1 MKLFECFFRDPDK
14 PWEYYERYYDGKD
27 SKVKKIDKKQFT
39 FIEDKNGDFEYFLD
53 NSIKLRKVQDSK
65 DITSKKY
72 GTTNPGYANI
82 RDEYWD
88 FDKSRYNKNA
98 RIGYLDI
105 ETTAKAPINVEE
117 CNEQIVL
124 IQIFDKLTN
133 TNIILGLEDFNPEHI
148 NEKYSFNNET
158 FDFKVKYLKCK
169 NEVHLL
175 ESFFKILKTLKFLI
189 VYAHNGNNFDFHYLY
204 KRPLKLGITPDFSP
218 FGFKSELKQD
228 HNGYSLN
235 VPGCIF
241 LDFMDL
247 YKKFVLKPRESYS
260 LDFLA
265 KTDLKYGK
273 VNHDC
278 FKTFEGFRTG
288 EGYII
293 PETEPTN
300 EFEKQLFYNQNTPK
314 FKEIVKDWFIHYGII
329 DTYLLFK
336 IDDKFKLTD
345 TLIMIASMMGVNP
358 EDSLGTTKQWSQCL
372 ANFVYKDKKILPD
385 IENSD
390 IKVSVKGGFVRDP
403 RLSKIDWGFSL
414 DVNSMYPLLGMY
426 SFNMSPETFIPY
438 NKLPKELQEFKDTY
452 LYDED
457 EERLLKLYYEKPEIL
472 KNFSEICKKYNI
484 AYSINGAFFSKDEK
498 GIIPEIILKIYTDR
512 KKAKKEMLTLE
523 AEAEK
528 LKEQYRKNN
537 DEKLKSIIDEKERR
551 AIYYNVLQ
559 ISLKTSM
566 NSLYGGL
573 SNKYFLLFNQEIAR
587 AITGNGRFFIQLVAK
602 RVNDYLQTI
611 KENKSDYCIYGDTDS
626 CYFALDHIGE
636 ELTKGKTLKESK
648 EIIDNFI
655 NEKIQPKVEE
665 SILELA
671 DIFNA
676 VQDQKIGM
684 KREVIFKGAVWLSKK
699 KYFMRELDNEGV
711 EFLDENNPEIKK
723 QGIEIVKSSTPPF
736 ARKFLEEAT
745 LIILEKDQKHLQD
758 WLNNVKE
765 QYLNYPLMEIAR
777 TSGVNSLNYDLEKPQ
792 YKDGRKVAIPINS
805 RSVLVSNKYIKE
817 NNLELT
823 FNPMTVNEKVK
834 MLYLKEPNPLNS
846 DSFAFNNEKFAQMF
860 KDYVDFDKNWDLMF
874 LKSLELMINN
884 LGWNVRNNKSDLDW

>member
-14 PWEYYERYYDGKD
+14 PWEYYERYYDGKE

-88 FDKSRYNKNA
+88 FDKSNYNKNA

-169 NEVHLL
+169 NEIHLL
-175 ESFFKILKTLKFLI
+175 QSFFKILKTLKFLI
-189 VYAHNGNNFDFHYLY
+189 VYAHNGNNFDFHYIY

-293 PETEPTN
+293 PESEPTN

-345 TLIMIASMMGVNP
+345 TLIMIASMTGVNI
-358 EDSLGTTKQWSQCL
+358 EDALGSTRQWAQLIFNTIYKNKQVSHDL
-372 ANFVYKDKKILPD
+372 EVFDG
-385 IENSD
+385 
-390 IKVSVKGGFVRDP
+390 KVSVKGGFVKEP
-403 RLSKIDWGFSL
+403 RLTKIDWGFSL

-438 NKLPKELQEFKDTY
+438 NKLPKELQDFKDTY

-457 EERLLKLYYEKPEIL
+457 EERLLKLYFEKPEIL

-484 AYSINGAFFSKDEK
+484 AYSINGAFFSKDKK
-498 GIIPEIILKIYTDR
+498 GIVPTLIETIYTSR
-512 KKAKKEMLTLE
+512 KKAKKEMLKYS

-528 LKEQYRKNN
+528 LKET
-537 DEKLKSIIDEKERR
+537 KLDYKE
-551 AIYYNVLQ
+551 AETKAQMLNITQNALKVL
-559 ISLKTSM
+559 M
-566 NSLYGGL
+566 NSGYGCL
-573 SNKYFLLFNQEIAR
+573 SSKYFAMFNQEMAR
-587 AITGNGRFFIQLVAK
+587 AITGNGRFFIQLVSK
-602 RVNDYLQTI
+602 RVNDYMQSL
-611 KENKSDYCIYGDTDS
+611 NLNNLDYCVYNDTDS
-626 CYFALDHIGE
+626 AYFALDHIGE

-846 DSFAFNNEKFAQMF
+846 DSFAFNNEKFAQLF